1 MEAIVI
7 RSDDPDP
14 EAVAVFRAAVR
25 VYANWC
31 REHNLAVVTAT
42 TMRIDPGKRS
52 YMLYAA
58 DGPLISGAIELCY
71 RHWTAS
77 PDLIAEETAKRTVQP
92 VRATIPACRNVA
104 SGSLRV
110 CGWHVDACGRSPK
123 LTRT

>member
-1 MEAIVI
+1 MPVDDRLRDGYLLTLWSGTATGQLVGPGGYEPASGRLPRMEAIVI

-58 DGPLISGAIELCY
+58 DGPLISGAIDAL
-71 RHWTAS
+71 
-77 PDLIAEETAKRTVQP
+77 L
-92 VRATIPACRNVA
+92 PALDR
-104 SGSLRV
+104 
-110 CGWHVDACGRSPK
+110 
-123 LTRT
+123 